1 MRYVGIALVCLILGG
16 CAIPLPLSVASFVVG
31 TGSALS
37 TGKSVPEHF
46 LSFVREQDCAMW
58 HVVKGE
64 RICQQL
70 PAEEV
75 IAIREQKRQGHR
87 GLFTQDE
94 AKSFEIARLP
104 WTPNAVDEPTTGA
117 SAGSWRNSARPAAP
131 AIAAAPT
138 LQLAARSGPQA
149 GAPMYLL
156 APAYTPPSPVII
168 AEAAEA
174 SKGARP
180 PSIEDRP
187 AADSDLPM
195 IPVAPSAGRP
205 ATVLAVGGTG
215 RGSPIENISS
225 MIALTAD
232 VDASGFAGIGIEI
245 PPDQNK
251 IELSGQAS
259 MLTTD
264 DPEVARRLD
273 AIKRMQAIRTAA
285 VGGTQAASL
294 PLPEPPVPAA
304 TPETRRPTRAG
315 MSPAA
320 GQALKAIIG
329 QGVPEAGV
337 AAVPA
342 PVGESELSADG
353 ESRADL
359 ESGIDK
365 VKSLFAPKRQT
376 VFGETLVAED
386 GLPAL
391 PPLAAAPARPDHDND
406 PVVLPEKLA
415 RIAPALGG
423 AAVVAPAKDDPSS
436 AYAESTARKQAR
448 QPAAADSPIKDL
460 PSITAMVVPSWQPVA
475 DRQRAA
481 PSTWPA
487 VAAERPR
494 QIVPGRYLIIG
505 SFLRKANAEHLAS
518 RQQEVSA
525 AVVSTEIKGKTWH
538 RVAVPDRAD
547 IRSRVA
553 AAGITDYW
561 ILKM

>member
-31 TGSALS
+31 TGSALG
-37 TGKSVPEHF
+37 TGKSVPGHL
-46 LSFVREQDCAMW
+46 LSFALEQDCAMW

-64 RICQQL
+64 RVCQQL

-75 IAIREQKRQGHR
+75 IAIREQKRHARG

-104 WTPNAVDEPTTGA
+104 WTPDAVDEPTTVA

-131 AIAAAPT
+131 AIAAPPA

-187 AADSDLPM
+187 AADPDLPM
-195 IPVAPSAGRP
+195 IPVAPSAGQP
-205 ATVLAVGGTG
+205 AAVLAVGGTG

-232 VDASGFAGIGIEI
+232 VDASGFAGIGIEFS
-245 PPDQNK
+245 PDQK
-251 IELSGQAS
+251 EFELSGQAS

-273 AIKRMQAIRTAA
+273 AIKRMRTMRTAA
-285 VGGTQAASL
+285 VGGTQAAPL
-294 PLPEPPVPAA
+294 PLPETPAPAA
-304 TPETRRPTRAG
+304 TPESPRPTRAG

-376 VFGETLVAED
+376 VFGKTLVAED

-391 PPLAAAPARPDHDND
+391 PPLAAAPARPDHGDD
-406 PVVLPEKLA
+406 PVVLPVKLA

-423 AAVVAPAKDDPSS
+423 AAVVAPAKGDPSS
-436 AYAESTARKQAR
+436 AYAESTAWKQAR
-448 QPAAADSPIKDL
+448 QPVAADSPIKDL

-475 DRQRAA
+475 DRQRAV
-481 PSTWPA
+481 PSPRPA

-538 RVAVPDRAD
+538 RVAVPYRAD